1 MGLFPVDL
9 RMICLEIVILEH
21 LGLDIRVNDRILVVW
36 TACSVKMVFAID
48 DIFIVFLLFLYYNVH
63 IYLNIMV

>member
-1 MGLFPVDL
+1 MGLFPADL
-9 RMICLEIVILEH
+9 RIICLEIVILEH

-48 DIFIVFLLFLYYNVH
+48 DIFIVFLLFY
-63 IYLNIMV
+63 ITMFI